1 MKRVQA
7 GWVIAEFR
15 WTWSQNNANFVALS
29 AEVRRSGRF
38 SVFLSAF
45 PRVFCIVDCSVNTHR
60 IGRLTVAMETS
71 CKEKLA
77 RGVCV
82 SHAAAEAAPQKATIS
97 VSCG

>member
-1 MKRVQA
+1 M
-7 GWVIAEFR
+7 
-15 WTWSQNNANFVALS
+15 S
-29 AEVRRSGRF
+29 AEVRRSGRL

-45 PRVFCIVDCSVNTHR
+45 PRVFCICSVYYTHR

-82 SHAAAEAAPQKATIS
+82 THAAAEAAPQKATIS